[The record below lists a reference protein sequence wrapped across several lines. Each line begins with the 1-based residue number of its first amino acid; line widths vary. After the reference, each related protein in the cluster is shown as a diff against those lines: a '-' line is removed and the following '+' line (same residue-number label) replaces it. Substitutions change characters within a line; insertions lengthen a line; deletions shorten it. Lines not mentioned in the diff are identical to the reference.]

1 MAEDFDFNNLGTQ
14 PKPKPVLNY
23 QNLYD
28 ALKGKN
34 FLGKEEI
41 SVSGQSIATPKDLET
56 FLSNDKNQQKFYE
69 AFQSNPKFKSFGI
82 TDPSQFK
89 SKMGKSA
96 GPAWMPATV
105 KPESNIGVQEFDPQ
119 EVKSRVDSGF
129 AKIAARGLN
138 VTPSGVELTT
148 PEQFK
153 EFTLMGADEYE
164 QWKRQNDGKLAQSGI
179 NPYAWDRD
187 LTAYTPSNEETFQ
200 KQTEEEAQRL
210 LTDKNAQAV
219 NTIITE
225 LGIKP
230 ENIGEIADEQFKD
243 PNYAFKVKTE
253 AYGFE
258 SEADVK
264 VENIFTTLTQL
275 GYSEEKAYDF
285 INDQRDKY
293 RQTKFKQLD
302 LQKNQESV
310 KTQSQATQLKGI
322 NVYQL
327 DMDQKGFN
335 MLNEKQKAVANEYAK
350 LDDLNLQLRRI
361 QSKKGNAF
369 EAQPEVEKLNTE
381 IKTTQERIKS
391 LQVEAD
397 ASPVTLYD
405 PIQRLP
411 VEPQVVAQAIAKA
424 NQKYN
429 ESYYQNN
436 LLGNIKQ
443 DRNTLLLET
452 EELRQTIIA
461 QSKKIE
467 DATSRGIQISPREQ
481 ISLSANSK
489 LYNDKVAE
497 LFVLN
502 KAIYTNSNPLK
513 RENANFAGGVEQ
525 YVKQSTFGGLSQNT
539 LGLLGSE
546 EAKIMAEKMKSYGF
560 NVSAKDLEA
569 GKMGAFESFG
579 FSLIPML
586 GTMAEMAAY
595 QAMGNIASE
604 AVAGTRL
611 ITGAREFLK
620 STYGTNS
627 LRVKAFDIF
636 LKESLTAGTQIGSY
650 VLADQ
655 SVSGAVG
662 EIYSERAFEKVTAKK
677 QLEKLAKGGKGR
689 ILYVLGKYLS
699 GAGGETLSE
708 TAGTIADEFAKN
720 GYDIR
725 SAFDLATEEGQLG
738 TVALSALFLTAP
750 GDIRLLLKSDA
761 QFNNYMVRKAG
772 TDIDPAMIEM
782 HREIK
787 AAIDNY
793 SNAQTTPTEPVPVAD
808 ALGEIQPVPM
818 GEGPIEA
825 PEVAGASEQQIPQE
839 KVEQTRQEEK
849 LEVEKRVAN
858 LGEVFHVVENDGEVE
873 KQVTY
878 RYDPE
883 TGKLQSKGYTDF
895 NDKFTD
901 VNEEL
906 KSQVEQ
912 KMKDNG
918 MLSASKA
925 LEIARKNL
933 NIDDD
938 SQLIWKDGKLLYSN
952 DGARRVTEKGAEST
966 RNVVKTAFEKVKQ
979 KRAKIDE
986 TVFEDTEKVNTD
998 DSAFN
1003 VMVGAIRRAFGGKLR
1018 LDYGSFFFNGAKIN
1032 TDGQRGIP
1040 RLSNYMA
1047 PIIESFTKI
1056 GNGASRVNTVVANI
1070 INSEY
1075 FKNSFT
1081 PEDMVALEQGGLVN
1095 DAAMNLL
1102 SNLLINEDAVLSE
1115 VFNEDPTMIRDFKAL
1130 REQLNTYAS
1139 KEFVGAESKNLSYAF
1154 YNTRISE
1161 ARSNLTEG
1169 ELKKTGKEFAV
1180 AQEEK
1185 RQIQNIAMSA
1195 RGEEYSPEEVAAIR
1209 FSEGK
1214 INAQEFLDIV
1224 KEDSTGLTEQ
1234 EVENKAKAKASV
1246 LNVAQDFETYKTRK
1260 ESLAKSRKA
1269 RISKIKKM
1277 ALDNVFDF
1285 QVFGVK
1291 PQTVLGRAVAPIV
1304 KGRKLRQQK
1313 DYAAKLMNTQLE
1325 FLAMRAGF
1333 DDAELE
1339 QFIDTMLTFEKIDEQ
1354 AILQVTSNIISSKSG
1369 RVAFSREMNNDPS
1382 FQSDKGFGR
1391 KYLAKFDEDNGVD
1404 PTLSYFLRGWYK
1416 SAAGMWM
1423 YEQGH
1428 PDKIMTKE
1436 GVSPS
1441 NGQMM
1446 DLKDVI
1452 DSEKFFEFFPG
1463 LQNLKVKFEIADGN
1477 QKVAEIQGD
1486 TLRVVLPSNYTNEML
1501 VSTVMSEVRDIAAR
1515 ESGLPSQ
1522 PIVKTSQEIFDDF
1535 LNLPIYKDTPKGEKL
1550 RKAIDDFKS
1559 ADFSTEEGA
1568 SASLLETI
1576 VDPNAMVTYEA
1587 GELRKELLA
1596 DPEMRA
1602 MLNDFAVKY
1611 HQMAFKQRFINDVGF
1626 KADPVG
1632 KSIDND
1638 YLTIATKLFRVNPS
1652 LDPQNEIS
1660 KLIVALQDN
1669 DKNFKTDVLG
1679 LLNVYLKGSTISDVQ
1694 KVKIQE
1700 FMDRVIYELKTG
1712 GNTLTDIGLIELM
1725 NDVSDPGFKVLASE
1739 LSDLEFGS
1747 SYLSTST
1754 FSTTGA
1760 LSLGIEISSELDT
1773 GENAMFNGMQDVSV
1787 ENRINKIRESQPG
1800 EVVKE
1805 LGRVPEEVQAK
1816 VEQMRKE
1823 LAKSMELAQD
1833 PNSEEFK
1840 KAFGNSKVVDG
1851 DGNPMIVY
1859 RGVSDT
1865 YGLETDRIF
1874 YTDKPV
1880 KAFSYVQQRQR
1891 KQGTSIRNAYVK
1903 IENPIV
1909 IDGKGANWNELELN
1923 GQDFKTDS
1931 LYHAV
1936 SRFNEGELPNQYY
1949 GSVINPLYE
1958 LAKEHAA
1965 KTGKN
1970 PDGIIFKNIKDYG
1983 PGRLN
1988 NYILPGVEDV
1998 KFSGNVYVPF
2008 TNEQVFVKDNTLF
2021 SQDSVI
2027 RAAINLK
2034 EDGSAII
2041 YAVTDPNV
2049 SSPIHEMAHLLEN
2062 YLTDSEKQAVMD
2074 FAGESEW
2081 NTNTSEAFA
2090 RGFERFLYEGQSPN
2104 KQMSLVFEKFQ
2115 QWLTEIYN
2123 ALGLGNLGKELN
2135 PQMTS
2140 IYKTIFGE
2148 GASQEETIQQDEDQE
2163 LYDIIEAQRAN
2174 GVDNESI
2181 YMGLIRAGYAPQ
2193 DVTDFFDSRTKQTV
2207 AKALEKEGTSATKD
2221 MARAVQMDAVTI
2233 RRTAEE
2239 IVSILQQMDPVER
2252 EAIRAALNDSLRFSD
2267 IALYDLIATMHDK
2280 VQSGKDGSEEF
2291 QKIMEVG
2298 TSAGRLLQRMNTLKL
2313 KTGDSMVAMLMK
2325 QINSRGRKLAPK
2337 VEEKLKG
2344 LGAEMDKTKQI
2355 YEQAKVDAQN
2365 FPTQLSKKDPSKTNY
2380 QYYIEAQNNYKNARF
2395 EFFKELKPHVR
2406 AESLSE
2412 LYSTLV
2418 RGNLLTI
2425 GSFTINLTS
2434 NAVKSVINIPLNFV
2448 AGGVSMVRS
2457 AIFKNT
2463 IYNKQLGNKSLSRG
2477 LGYYGAIGKSLGKAT
2492 SEAVKAFKY
2501 GSVVEDANGLQ
2512 VSRGFNG
2519 IRAFRDM
2526 FGMLKDFLT
2535 NKDMTQ
2541 EEFAEKYKFL
2551 IKEDTGRVGTKDKI
2565 LRVMEGMFGVAAELN
2580 FRALGGPDA
2589 FFKTAA
2595 YYGALFEQARIKGL
2609 SDVPEEKY
2617 GGLSEL
2623 QFFIEM
2629 NSDYSNAEAMEEASK
2644 LIYAND
2650 GVLYKGLSFII
2661 SGFNRKGSSGKLSYV
2676 QKAANASFTTL
2687 LPFQKIPSNVAEEF
2701 LQFSNPVYSM
2711 MASGWFYT
2719 DSIITA
2725 EKIKNAKIPSVKKKL
2740 IQEYRRQLR
2749 NADMSISR
2757 AIVGAT
2763 LQQAAYAI
2771 AENFA
2776 LSGSASPVAGVD
2788 DKERRWK
2795 KEFMPADHINLT
2807 LLMENI
2813 GSDKKRKEW
2822 KKTDVIR
2829 PLREFG
2835 VFGAMMSMLKTQLEK
2850 ENREYS
2856 GEINMSNINLNVGKN
2871 PEVFTNFFGMF
2882 PYLLDQTMV
2891 KNIGDL
2897 FEVISSK
2904 EKVPVA
2910 NFMSSYFNTIVTA
2923 FFANHLNTFTKF
2935 GREFETAYKASPEQ
2949 AESMGSSELGW
2960 ELFVNKVKE
2969 KMPWMTAAEDYMPQ
2983 YDIFGKP
2990 VRQTGNVL
2998 DPVGNLFGLTPVR
3011 RKPGLDPD
3019 SYIFQHQL
3027 DIQEKA
3033 ASPEKELTWNDLVF
3047 ILFSTRYN
3055 KDVIPSDVPKSVS
3068 NDIGIKVSLS
3078 EEQRNRFRQERNA
3091 LRDPLVKSIIQES
3104 NTELK
3109 KMVDLS
3115 SEYNMSEDGT
3125 PIRYGKN
3132 RDPLGYYIQAEIL
3145 KSMYTT
3151 VDQLIN
3157 STLGPQ
3163 FIREGYEKLTPEE
3176 KKYIDEVV
3184 TKENILGEM
3193 FKEIEQNDELLQKL
3207 REVGKD
3213 LRTIFGDMYDKG
3225 TNYQPQGIDE
3235 GPGIEGEGGI
3245 DSGSGIDD
3253 GEGI

>member
-14 PKPKPVLNY
+14 PKPKPVLNS

-41 SVSGQSIATPKDLET
+41 SIGGQTISTPKDLET
-56 FLSNDKNQQKFYE
+56 FLTNDKNQQKFYE

-82 TDPSQFK
+82 KDASQFK
-89 SKMGKSA
+89 SAMAKPT
-96 GPAWMPATV
+96 GPAWMPTPA
-105 KPESNIGVQEFDPQ
+105 KPESTIGVPEFDPQ

-153 EFTLMGADEYE
+153 EFTMIGAEEYE
-164 QWKRQNDGKLAQSGI
+164 QWKRQNEGKLAQSGI

-187 LTAYTPSNEETFQ
+187 LTEYVPSSEETFQ

-210 LTDKNAQAV
+210 LADKNAQAV

-230 ENIGEIADEQFKD
+230 EAIGEIADEQFKD
-243 PNYAFKVKTE
+243 PNYSYKVKTE
-253 AYGFE
+253 AFGFE

-264 VENIFTTLTQL
+264 IENIFTTLTQL
-275 GYSEEKAYDF
+275 GYGEEEAYDF
-285 INDQRDKY
+285 INNQRDAY
-293 RQTKFKQLD
+293 RQRKFKQLNYE
-302 LQKNQESV
+302 KNQQAV
-310 KTQSQATQLKGI
+310 KTQSKSTQLKGI

-335 MLNEKQKAVANEYAK
+335 MLNDKQKAVANEYSK
-350 LDDLNLQLRRI
+350 LDELNLQLRRI
-361 QSKKGNAF
+361 QNRKGNAF
-369 EAQPEVEKLNTE
+369 EAQPEVEKLNSE
-381 IKTTQERIKS
+381 IKATQERIKT

-397 ASPVTLYD
+397 GAPVTLYD

-411 VEPQVVAQAIAKA
+411 VAPEIAAQSIAKA

-443 DRNTLLLET
+443 DRDTLLLET
-452 EELRQTIIA
+452 EELRETIVA

-467 DATSRGIQISPREQ
+467 EAANRGIQVSPREQ
-481 ISLSANSK
+481 ISLSANTK

-497 LFVLN
+497 LYVLN
-502 KAIYTNSNPLK
+502 KGIYTNSNPLK

-525 YVKQSTFGGLSQNT
+525 FVKQSTFGGLSRNT
-539 LGLLGSE
+539 QGLMSSE
-546 EAKIMAEKMKSYGF
+546 EAQIMASKLTSYGF

-579 FSLIPML
+579 YSFLPML

-595 QAMGNIASE
+595 QAMGNVASE
-604 AVAGTRL
+604 AVVGTRMVSV
-611 ITGAREFLK
+611 AREFLK
-620 STYGTNS
+620 NTYGTNS

-636 LKESLTAGTQIGSY
+636 LKESLTAATQIGSY
-650 VLADQ
+650 VAADQ
-655 SVSGAVG
+655 SVAGAVG
-662 EIYSERAFEKVTAKK
+662 EIYSERAFEKLTAKK

-689 ILYVLGKYLS
+689 ILYVAGKFLS

-708 TAGTIADEFAKN
+708 TAGTIADEFANN
-720 GYDIR
+720 GYNLR
-725 SAFDLATEEGQLG
+725 AAFDLATEEGQLG
-738 TVALSALFLTAP
+738 TVALASLVLTSP
-750 GDIRLLLKSDA
+750 GDIGLLLKTQSK
-761 QFNNYMVRKAG
+761 FNEYLVKKAG
-772 TDIDPAMIEM
+772 VDVDPAIIEM
-782 HREIK
+782 KREID

-793 SNAQTTPTEPVPVAD
+793 NNRPTSTKAPEPIPVMD
-808 ALGEIQPVPM
+808 AMVEAQPVPM
-818 GEGPIEA
+818 GEGPIQA
-825 PEVAGASEQQIPQE
+825 PEEAGASEQEVPQE
-839 KVEQTRQEEK
+839 KVEQVRQEEK

-858 LGEVFHVVENDGEVE
+858 LGEEFHVVEKDGEVE

-878 RYDPE
+878 RYNPE

-895 NDKFTD
+895 NNAYSD
-901 VNEEL
+901 VNEDL
-906 KSQVEQ
+906 KAQVEQ

-925 LEIARKNL
+925 LEIAKKNL
-933 NIDDD
+933 NIDED
-938 SQLIWKDGKLLYSN
+938 SKLIWKDGKLLYSRDEVN
-952 DGARRVTEKGAEST
+952 RVIEQGAEGT
-966 RNVVKTAFEKVKQ
+966 RNTAKSTFEKVKQ
-979 KRAKIDE
+979 KRAKVDE
-986 TVFEDTEKVNTD
+986 IVFENTEKVNTD
-998 DSAFN
+998 DSGFN

-1056 GNGASRVNTVVANI
+1056 GNGASRVNAVVANI
-1070 INSEY
+1070 INSKY
-1075 FKNSFT
+1075 FNESFT
-1081 PEDMVALEQGGLVN
+1081 PEDMVALQQGGLVN

-1115 VFNEDPTMIRDFKAL
+1115 VFDEDPTMIRDFKAL

-1139 KEFVGAESKNLSYAF
+1139 KEFVGSESKNFSYAF

-1161 ARSNLTEG
+1161 SRSNLTEA
-1169 ELKKTGKEFAV
+1169 ELAKTGKEFGL

-1195 RGEEYSPEEVAAIR
+1195 RGEEYTPEEVASIR
-1209 FSEGK
+1209 YSEGK
-1214 INAQEFLDIV
+1214 IGAQEFLDIV
-1224 KEDSTGLTEQ
+1224 KEDTTGLTE
-1234 EVENKAKAKASV
+1234 EEIKTKADAKSKV
-1246 LNVAQDFETYKTRK
+1246 LNVAQDFETYKSRK
-1260 ESLAKSRKA
+1260 ESLGKSRKA
-1269 RISKIKKM
+1269 RIAKIKKM

-1285 QVFGVK
+1285 KVFGVN
-1291 PQTVLGRAVAPIV
+1291 PQTVLGKAIGPIP
-1304 KGRKLRQQK
+1304 KGRKLRKQK
-1313 DYAAKLMNTQLE
+1313 DYAARIMNTQLE

-1333 DDAELE
+1333 DDAQLE
-1339 QFIDTMLTFEKIDEQ
+1339 EFIDTMLTFEKIDEQ
-1354 AILQVTSNIISSKSG
+1354 AMIQVASNIASSQSG
-1369 RVAFSREMNNDPS
+1369 RVAFSREMSNDPS

-1391 KYLAKFDEDNGVD
+1391 KYLAKFDEDNDVD
-1404 PTLSYFLRGWYK
+1404 PVLSYFLRGWYK
-1416 SAAGMWM
+1416 SATGMWM

-1436 GVSPS
+1436 GVRPS
-1441 NGQMM
+1441 DGQIMN
-1446 DLKDVI
+1446 LKDVI
-1452 DSEKFFEFFPG
+1452 DSDKFFEFFPG
-1463 LQNLKVKFEIADGN
+1463 LQNLNVKFEIGKGDRN
-1477 QKVAEIQGD
+1477 FTEMQGD
-1486 TLRVVLPSNYTNEML
+1486 TLRVVLPSNYSNEML
-1501 VSTVMSEVRDIAAR
+1501 LATVMSEVRDIAAR
-1515 ESGLPSQ
+1515 EVGLPSQ

-1535 LNLPIYKDTPKGEKL
+1535 LNAPIYKDSARADKL
-1550 RKAIDDFKS
+1550 RNAIESFKTANES
-1559 ADFSTEEGA
+1559 SEEGV

-1576 VDPNAMVTYEA
+1576 VDPNAMVTPEA
-1587 GELRKELLA
+1587 AEFRKELLA

-1638 YLTIATKLFRVNPS
+1638 YLTISTKLFRVNPS
-1652 LDPQNEIS
+1652 LDPQSEIS
-1660 KLIVALQDN
+1660 KLITALQDN

-1679 LLNVYLKGSTISDVQ
+1679 LLDVYLKGSTISDVQ

-1773 GENAMFNGMQDVSV
+1773 GEDAMFNGMQDVSV

-1800 EVVKE
+1800 EVVNE
-1805 LGRVPEEVQAK
+1805 LSRVPERVQAK

-1823 LAKSMELAQD
+1823 LAKNMELAQD
-1833 PNSEEFK
+1833 PNSEDFK

-1880 KAFSYVQQRQR
+1880 KAFSYVSQRRR

-1909 IDGKGANWNELELN
+1909 IDGKGANWNELKLN

-1936 SRFNEGELPNQYY
+1936 SRFNEGKLPDQLY

-2008 TNEQVFVKDNTLF
+2008 SNEQVFVKDNTLF
-2021 SQDSVI
+2021 SRDLVI

-2090 RGFERFLYEGQSPN
+2090 RGFERFLYEGESPN
-2104 KQMSLVFEKFQ
+2104 KQMSLVFEKFK

-2123 ALGLGNLGKELN
+2123 ALGLANLGKELN

-2148 GASQEETIQQDEDQE
+2148 GASQEEVVQQDEDQE
-2163 LYDIIEAQRAN
+2163 IYDLIEAQRAN
-2174 GVDNESI
+2174 KVNDESI
-2181 YMGLIRAGYAPQ
+2181 YMGLLRAGYAPQ
-2193 DVTDFFDSRTKQTV
+2193 DLTEFFNARTKQTV
-2207 AKALEKEGTSATKD
+2207 ANALEQQGTSATKD
-2221 MARAVQMDAVTI
+2221 MARAVYMDSVTI
-2233 RRTAEE
+2233 RRTSEE
-2239 IVSILQQMDPVER
+2239 IVAMLQEMDPVER
-2252 EAIRAALNDSLRFSD
+2252 EMMRNTLLSD
-2267 IALYDLIATMHDK
+2267 IQNSDITLFDLIATLQEK
-2280 VQSGKDGSEEF
+2280 VARGEDATKEF
-2291 QKIMEVG
+2291 NDITSIG
-2298 TSAGRLLQRMNTLKL
+2298 THAGRLLQRMATLKENSAQNTLAQL
-2313 KTGDSMVAMLMK
+2313 IR
-2325 QINSRGRKLAPK
+2325 QFNSRGRKIPTN
-2337 VEEKLKG
+2337 VENKLKG
-2344 LGAEMDKTKQI
+2344 LAEEMDEAKKI
-2355 YEQAKVDAQN
+2355 YEQAKLDAQN
-2365 FPTQLSKKDPSKTNY
+2365 FPTELSKKDPSKTNY
-2380 QYYIEAQNNYKNARF
+2380 QYYFDAQNNYKNARF
-2395 EFFKELKPHVR
+2395 DFFKNLKPYAR
-2406 AESLSE
+2406 AESFWD
-2412 LYSTLV
+2412 LYDTMV
-2418 RGNLLTI
+2418 RGNLLTF
-2425 GSFTINLTS
+2425 GSFVINLSS

-2448 AGGVSMVRS
+2448 AGGISMVRS

-2463 IYNKQLGNKSLSRG
+2463 KYKKSLGEVTTSRG
-2477 LGYYGAIGKSLGKAT
+2477 LGYYKTIAKSLGKAT
-2492 SEAVKAFKY
+2492 TEAISAVKN

-2512 VSRGFNG
+2512 ISRGFNG
-2519 IRAFRDM
+2519 IRAARDT
-2526 FGMLKDFLT
+2526 FGMLMDFIL

-2541 EEFAEKYKFL
+2541 EELAEKYNFP
-2551 IKEDTGRVGTKDKI
+2551 IGAEDNKIPTKDKV
-2565 LRVMEGMFGVAAELN
+2565 LRALEGTFGLVAELN

-2595 YYGALFEQARIKGL
+2595 YYGALFEQAKIKGF
-2609 SDVPEEKY
+2609 SNVPEEKY
-2617 GGLSEL
+2617 GGISEL
-2623 QFFIEM
+2623 QFFIDM
-2629 NSDYSNAEAMEEASK
+2629 NSDYSNTEAMEEAAK
-2644 LIYAND
+2644 LIYANN
-2650 GVLYKGLSFII
+2650 GALYKVMTWIASA
-2661 SGFNRKGSSGKLSYV
+2661 SGKDKPGVVKS
-2676 QKAANASFTTL
+2676 AFTTL
-2687 LPFQKIPSNVAEEF
+2687 IPYQKIPTNVAEEF
-2701 LQFSNPVYSM
+2701 LQFSNPVYSFA
-2711 MASGWFYT
+2711 ASAYYYATGT
-2719 DSIITA
+2719 SLGD
-2725 EKIKNAKIPSVKKKL
+2725 KIKNTRIPSIKKKL
-2740 IQEYRRQLR
+2740 IQEQREALR
-2749 NADMSISR
+2749 NADISMAR
-2757 AIVGAT
+2757 MLVGAA
-2763 LQQAAYAI
+2763 LQSLAYEI
-2771 AENFA
+2771 ALSGA
-2776 LSGSASPVAGVD
+2776 LSGSASPSAGVD

-2795 KEFMPADHINLT
+2795 KEFMPADNINLT
-2807 LLMENI
+2807 LLIENLT
-2813 GSDKKRKEW
+2813 SDKKRTVW
-2822 KKTDVIR
+2822 KKGDDIR
-2829 PLREFG
+2829 SLRDFG
-2835 VFGAMMSMLKTQLEK
+2835 VFGAIMSMTKTEIEK
-2850 ENREYS
+2850 ENRENFKA
-2856 GEINMSNINLNVGKN
+2856 INISDINLNVGEKPSAFKN
-2871 PEVFTNFFGMF
+2871 LFGMF

-2891 KNIGDL
+2891 KNLGDL
-2897 FEVISSK
+2897 SEAVFNFSPDPSTM
-2904 EKVPVA
+2904 A
-2910 NFMSSYFNTIVTA
+2910 NFLSSYFNTVVTA
-2923 FFANHLNTFTKF
+2923 FAPNHLNTFTKF
-2935 GREFETAYKASPEQ
+2935 GRDFEISYKASPEQ
-2949 AESMGSSELGW
+2949 IASMGTGELTA
-2960 ELFVNKVKE
+2960 ELLITKVRE
-2969 KMPWMTAAEDYMPQ
+2969 KLPWLTDANDYTPQ
-2983 YDIFGKP
+2983 YDITGKP
-2990 VRQTGNVL
+2990 SRQVGNVL
-2998 DPVGNLFGLTPVR
+2998 DPIGNLFGLTPVR

-3019 SYIFQHQL
+3019 SYIFEHQKN
-3027 DIQEKA
+3027 IQEKTNN
-3033 ASPEKELTWNDLVF
+3033 PEKELTWNDIIFQVF
-3047 ILFSTRYN
+3047 TVEGI
-3055 KDVIPSDVPKSVS
+3055 KDIIPNDVPKT
-3068 NDIGIKVSLS
+3068 IKVGEGIIASLNA
-3078 EEQRNRFRQERNA
+3078 EEQNMFREERNKK
-3091 LRDPLVKSIIQES
+3091 RDEVVKYIVSQA
-3104 NTELK
+3104 NGELK
-3109 KMVDLS
+3109 KMLDINSDYNKSASGQPILYKDGKRLGLYLASVIMKDTYS
-3115 SEYNMSEDGT
+3115 SIDG
-3125 PIRYGKN
+3125 
-3132 RDPLGYYIQAEIL
+3132 
-3145 KSMYTT
+3145 
-3151 VDQLIN
+3151 LIN
-3157 STLGPQ
+3157 QTLAPVIMRKKYDQ
-3163 FIREGYEKLTPEE
+3163 LTPEE
-3176 KKYIDEVV
+3176 KKYIDQVNKNNV
-3184 TKENILGEM
+3184 LGEL
-3193 FKEIEQNDELLQKL
+3193 FNQLVNNDDVQEALKKA
-3207 REVGKD
+3207 GKD
-3213 LRTIFGDMYDKG
+3213 LDTVFGNLRG
-3225 TNYQPQGIDE
+3225 QAEQYQPQGFDE

-3245 DSGSGIDD
+3245 DSGPSIDD